1 MNKYGLLGGL
11 ICLSLMLI
19 FPACKTTK
27 GTAKAG
33 KKMKAETLLT
43 HLISNQVNATWLDS
57 RAKISYDDGSFS
69 ISLTSNIKMRKD
81 SVIWMNAKKLGFEVA
96 RILVTPDSVYIL
108 NRLNREYSIK
118 DLASLQKDYNLPG
131 DFTTLQQVLLGNP
144 IFFFTGGDLQL
155 ENSSVA
161 YHLYGS
167 SGDRESHYY
176 LDNPGLLLRK
186 MAFNDKMANRKMD
199 LRLEEYGKTD
209 DDQDFSY
216 LRNVQV
222 DSRETGK
229 AAVEIEFTKVTLNE
243 PTDINFEIPDRYTRT
258 D

>member
-1 MNKYGLLGGL
+1 MNKYGLLCGL
-11 ICLSLMLI
+11 FCLSLISI
-19 FPACKTTK
+19 FPACKTSK
-27 GTAKAG
+27 GTTVGG
-33 KKMKAETLLT
+33 KKMKSEALMA
-43 HLISNQVNATWLDS
+43 HLMTNQVKADWLDG
-57 RAKISYDDGSFS
+57 RAKISYNDGSFS
-69 ISLTSNIKMRKD
+69 ISLSSNIKLRKD
-81 SVIWMNAKKLGFEVA
+81 SLIWMNAKKLGFEVA
-96 RILVTPDSVYIL
+96 RVLVTPDSVYIL

-118 DLASLQKDYNLPG
+118 GLASLQKDYNLPG
-131 DFTTLQQVLLGNP
+131 DFKTLQQVILGNP
-144 IFFFTGGDLQL
+144 IFFFTGNMQL
-155 ENSSVA
+155 ENNSIA
-161 YHLYGS
+161 YHLFGKN
-167 SGDRESHYY
+167 GEQESHYY

-186 MAFNDKMANRKMD
+186 MAFRDKMANRNMD
-199 LRLEEYGKTD
+199 LSLEEYGKTD